1 MDVKDLF
8 GLTGKNVAITGSASG
23 MNRAATDGEDVF
35 EAPLM
40 VFRSPRRSTAGKPP
54 TRCAQLAAART
65 KWVLCH
71 NYSERK
77 RNW

>member
-40 VFRSPRRSTAGKPP
+40 VFRKSATLNGWEATDKV
-54 TRCAQLAAART
+54 CAARCGAHQ
-65 KWVLCH
+65 VG
-71 NYSERK
+71 SVP
-77 RNW
+77 